1 VQITIINQQKKIP
14 ISKRAVRAA
23 ALKILGILNPIRNT
37 KTIRKKSKIS
47 NRVKANLPG
56 ELTIV
61 YVDNKTIQKLNS
73 RFLGESRPTDVLCFD
88 LSGGGRLTAD
98 IVISTEAAWGNSRLY
113 RTSPSEEVSRYLIH
127 GILHLLG
134 FDDRKKKD
142 RMRMQRKVA
151 QILRRI

>member
-1 VQITIINQQKKIP
+1 MRITIISQQKKP
-14 ISKRAVRAA
+14 PVSKRATRAV
-23 ALKILGILNPIRNT
+23 ALKTLRIL
-37 KTIRKKSKIS
+37 
-47 NRVKANLPG
+47 KANLSG
-56 ELTIV
+56 ELSIV
-61 YVDNKTIQKLNS
+61 YVDNKTIQELNS
-73 RFLGESRPTDVLCFD
+73 RFLGESGPTDVLCFD

-142 RMRMQRKVA
+142 RMRMQRKVG